1 MKPIRYYP
9 FAPSKTFG
17 SFTDC
22 FFNNSIAD
30 FFGSDFTLSSPSV
43 NVIEDGDF
51 YRIEVAAPGLEKG
64 DFEVNVEN
72 GFLNI
77 SAEHKEK
84 EEVKEGKY
92 MRREFNYTS
101 FKRSFELPDIVKAD
115 KIEATYKDGILKVKL
130 PKKAEAKAP
139 DAHLVKIK

>member
-1 MKPIRYYP
+1 MKPTRYNP
-9 FAPSKTFG
+9 FAASKTFG
-17 SFTDC
+17 NFADS

-43 NVIEDGDF
+43 NVIEDGNF

-64 DFEVNVEN
+64 DFEVNIEN

-77 SAEHKEK
+77 SAEHKQE

-101 FKRSFELPDIVKAD
+101 FKRSFELPDTVKAD
-115 KIEATYKDGILKVKL
+115 KVEAKYENGILKINL
-130 PKKAEAKAP
+130 PKKAETKVENSR
-139 DAHLVKIK
+139 LIEIK